1 MLLVLGTVQLGVW
14 WHTRLTL
21 SAAAATAADM
31 LSVERTSPAAAEA
44 AAVRVA
50 AAGGVQGVHVTTRRG
65 PTQVDVVVRGSAPL
79 LVDLGLSGLEMS
91 ASAPREV
98 AR

>member
-14 WHTRLTL
+14 WHARMTL
-21 SAAAATAADM
+21 SAAASTAADI
-31 LSVERTSPAAAEA
+31 LSVERTSTETAREA
-44 AAVRVA
+44 ALNVA
-50 AAGGVQGVHVTTRRG
+50 DSGGVDDVSVTATRG
-65 PTQVDVVVRGSAPL
+65 AQQVSVVVRGTAPVVL
-79 LVDLGLSGLEMS
+79 DLGLADIEVT